1 MIRPYPRG
9 ERYIELGIFLLENS
23 GDKTHILC
31 ENDAKRRYLLQAQLH
46 SIVFDLGFRVKTKT
60 LNPNLVIVERL

>member
-1 MIRPYPRG
+1 MLRPYSRG
-9 ERYIELGIFLLENS
+9 ERYIELGIFLLQNK
-23 GDKTHILC
+23 GDKAHILC
-31 ENDAKRRYLLQAQLH
+31 ENNAKKRYTLQAQLH